1 MGVRRV
7 LVADEMEELVPRYL
21 NFVKGLVD
29 SNDLPLNVNREQ
41 LQKNKVMKVIN
52 KKLTRKAL
60 DLLRRMAEE
69 EEPSEDDDED
79 DFDDEEEEEAEE
91 EEEEEEGEK
100 PKKYSQFWGEFGKS
114 VKLGVIEDTKNR
126 KKLLNLLRFKSTFSP
141 EHPISLQSYVDR
153 MKDGQDNIYYISA
166 ATVDEAKES
175 PFLERVTKKGYEVVF
190 FVDNLDEYMNL
201 DEFDDFTLQAITKE
215 GLDLNE
221 GRAAKKYM
229 EEKEEEFEDL
239 TEWLKELYGSAVTK
253 VALSDR
259 LEETPM
265 IVITTKY
272 GYSANMERISRGQAF
287 GSRSPTKA
295 SKILEINFRHPVII
309 ALKNSVA
316 DDSDSE
322 EAKDLA
328 KLLFDTALLQSGFI
342 IESDNI
348 GSFAERVDR
357 IVRQSL
363 GVDADAAVEELPE
376 FPDEDEDDED
386 DEDDDD
392 DEDYDDED
400 EEEEDDDED
409 DKDEL

>member
-1 MGVRRV
+1 M
-7 LVADEMEELVPRYL
+7 
-21 NFVKGLVD
+21 
-29 SNDLPLNVNREQ
+29 
-41 LQKNKVMKVIN
+41 
-52 KKLTRKAL
+52 LT
-60 DLLRRMAEE
+60 E
-69 EEPSEDDDED
+69 
-79 DFDDEEEEEAEE
+79 
-91 EEEEEEGEK
+91 
-100 PKKYSQFWGEFGKS
+100 
-114 VKLGVIEDTKNR
+114 
-126 KKLLNLLRFKSTFSP
+126 
-141 EHPISLQSYVDR
+141 
-153 MKDGQDNIYYISA
+153 KDGQDNIYYISA
-166 ATVDEAKES
+166 ASIEEAKDS
-175 PFLERVTKKGYEVVF
+175 PFLERVTKKGFEVVF
-190 FVDNLDEYMNL
+190 FIDNLDEYMNL
-201 DEFDDFTLQAITKE
+201 NEFDDYSLQAITKE

-221 GRAAKKYM
+221 GRAAKKYL
-229 EEKEEEFEDL
+229 EEKEELFEDL

-253 VALSDR
+253 VSLSDR

-265 IVITTKY
+265 IVVTTKY

-309 ALKNSVA
+309 ALKDAVA
-316 DDSDSE
+316 EDSDSE

-348 GSFAERVDR
+348 GSFASRVDR

-376 FPDEDEDDED
+376 FPDEDEDD

-400 EEEEDDDED
+400 DDEDEDEDDDDE
-409 DKDEL
+409 KDEL